1 MPHHLAAEP
10 EMGEHPSHHR
20 SLLQNWLARM
30 AQVQDFE
37 RKPGL
42 EGVVIPQESIWK
54 LSHSSMSGT
63 HGLPQANQSCILAL
77 QSRVSHLRSQW
88 LPC

>member
-20 SLLQNWLARM
+20 FLLQNWLARM
-30 AQVQDFE
+30 AQVQVFE
-37 RKPGL
+37 HKPRL

-54 LSHSSMSGT
+54 LSHSSVSGT
-63 HGLPQANQSCILAL
+63 HGLRRQIKAAF
-77 QSRVSHLRSQW
+77 W
-88 LPC
+88 LCKVEYLI